1 MHASQLM
8 VRASGQGSIPQSKN
22 CGAARRRGFTL
33 VELLVVIAIIGVL
46 IALLLPAIQ
55 KAREAGRRVQCKNNL
70 ANLGKAMHNYN
81 SALGSFPSGV
91 CFGNYFKA
99 PSFTNL
105 DLGEIGVYNTA
116 FTSLLPYFEATAI
129 TNIMAKGQSW
139 QKQPYEFM
147 TSRITI
153 LECPSNGNKTNP
165 VEEPF
170 IKDFVSAVISKLGD
184 SATGVDPR
192 LINDPKFGLTDYI
205 LCKGVS
211 DAWCGFPYRIE
222 TPQNLANVSVAK
234 NGAYSSWE
242 RGMFDVSLPK
252 EFDVPGGSFA
262 CTVAAIGDGTSNTIM
277 GGEGAQGPD
286 FPICQNTGIWTPQ
299 TPMAAERHPNDPTL
313 PFPTYQSWHAPPSID
328 TLSNMKIYLGSI
340 FGCTLEKLNKVPVT
354 QTVVA
359 VSVDG
364 LTTCAASQA
373 WDTDATASYD
383 QLNLPYT
390 LGAHSGR
397 TPTPARTSNFR
408 SAHDGGGHFLFADA
422 SVHMITDSIDA
433 PTYRSMST
441 IQGQE
446 PYPAVTQQ

>member
-8 VRASGQGSIPQSKN
+8 VRASGQAN
-22 CGAARRRGFTL
+22 AARRRGFTL

-91 CFGNYFKA
+91 CFGNYFNA
-99 PSFTNL
+99 PSFSKL
-105 DLGEIGVYNTA
+105 DLGQIGVYNTA

-129 TNIMAKGQSW
+129 TNIMAKGRSW
-139 QKQPYEFM
+139 QNQPYEFM

-184 SATGVDPR
+184 SATGVDQR

-205 LCKGVS
+205 LNKGVS
-211 DAWCGFPYRIE
+211 DAWCGFANRIE
-222 TPQNLANVSVAK
+222 TPQNLANVGNVAK
-234 NGAYSSWE
+234 DGVYSSWE

-262 CTVAAIGDGTSNTIM
+262 CTVAMIGDGTSNTLM
-277 GGEGAQGPD
+277 AGEGAQGPD
-286 FPICQNTGIWTPQ
+286 FPICKASGPWTPL
-299 TPMAAERHPNDPTL
+299 TPQAAERHPNDPTL
-313 PFPTYQSWHAPPSID
+313 PFPTYQSWHAPPSIN
-328 TLSNMKIYLGSI
+328 TLADMKIYLGSI
-340 FGCTLEKLNKVPVT
+340 FGCTLEKPNKVPVT

-359 VSVDG
+359 VSAEG
-364 LTTCAASQA
+364 LTTCAPSQP
-373 WDTDATASYD
+373 WDTDPTAAYNQAT
-383 QLNLPYT
+383 LPYPA
-390 LGAHSGR
+390 GSHSGR
-397 TPTPARTSNFR
+397 TVNNARTSNFR
-408 SAHDGGGHFLFADA
+408 SAHDGGCHFLYADA
-422 SVHMITDSIDA
+422 SVHMITDSVDA
-433 PTYRSMST
+433 PTYRAMSS

-446 PYPAVTQQ
+446 PFPVYNDQ